1 MSRTKWKGPII
12 SDTTSKQQ
20 KLYLNRNSQILPKH
34 VGLKVVSHNGKE
46 NIEILVEESMVG
58 HKIGEFAL
66 TRARFAFKKKR
77 NKKK

>member
-58 HKIGEFAL
+58 IRYYVKERL
-66 TRARFAFKKKR
+66 PQRATKSEK
-77 NKKK
+77 